1 MKKLFHRWVLS
12 RLWLTFVVLG
22 LSFFAFGVGTL
33 NLAHLLLANAAYISD
48 YGWTAVM
55 EGGLHQLAEL
65 VVKSYL
71 SMLAYVVFKT
81 CEHRLSLWLGEP
93 P

>member
-12 RLWLTFVVLG
+12 RLWLTFIVMG
-22 LSFFAFGVGTL
+22 LSFSAFVAGAL
-33 NLAHLLLANAAYISD
+33 NLGFLFVANAAYISD
-48 YGWTAVM
+48 FGWTAVL
-55 EGGLHQLAEL
+55 EGGLLQLAEL

-71 SMLAYVVFKT
+71 SMVAFVVFRT
-81 CEHRLSLWLGEP
+81 CGNHLSHWLGAP